1 MKFKLDQG
9 EEQMKFKVDQGE
21 EQLIPLELSLLELIL
36 LIKIWIDLILVIK
49 EDIKRKII
57 YYQGQ
62 Y

>member
-1 MKFKLDQG
+1 MKFKQDQG

-36 LIKIWIDLILVIK
+36 LIKIWIDQILVIK

>member
-1 MKFKLDQG
+1 MKFKQDQG
-9 EEQMKFKVDQGE
+9 EVQMKFKVDQGE

-36 LIKIWIDLILVIK
+36 LIKIWIDQILVIK